1 MVTLHFFFFLFR
13 FFELD
18 SRNRIVLAIFAQY
31 LEHPRPLSFDEVR
44 LNNH

>member
-31 LEHPRPLSFDEVR
+31 LEHHRPLSFDEVR